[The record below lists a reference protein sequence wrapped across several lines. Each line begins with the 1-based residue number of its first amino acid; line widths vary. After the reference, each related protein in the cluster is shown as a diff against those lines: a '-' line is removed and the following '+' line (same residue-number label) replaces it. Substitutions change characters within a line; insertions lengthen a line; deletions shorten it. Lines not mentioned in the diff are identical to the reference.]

1 VAVETVDI
9 FKKRLTADEISD
21 LCRKLRVSPREI
33 LRTKDPAYEQHRLG
47 EGGKSDAEILALM
60 AENPGLI
67 QRPIVV
73 KGKKAVVA
81 RPAEAAEA
89 LLK

>member
-1 VAVETVDI
+1 MQTVDI
-9 FKKRLTADEISD
+9 FKNRLTAAEIGD

-33 LRTKDPAYEQHRLG
+33 LRTKDPAYEAHRLG
-47 EGGKSDAEILALM
+47 EGRHSDAEILSLM

-73 KGKKAVVA
+73 KGGKAVVA
-81 RPAEAAEA
+81 RPADAAEV

>member
-1 VAVETVDI
+1 MQTVDI
-9 FKKRLTADEISD
+9 FKTPLSAAEIGE
-21 LCRKLRVSPREI
+21 LCRKLGVSPREI
-33 LRTKDPAYEQHRLG
+33 LRTKDPAYEAHRLG
-47 EGGKSDAEILALM
+47 EGRRSDAEILALM
-60 AENPGLI
+60 AEHPGLI

-73 KGKKAVVA
+73 KGRKAVVA